1 MMTEAAPIA
10 GKRGADEVEERDAKR
25 PRGDAAA
32 GEDACCVICL
42 DSTPPLIQSGCA
54 CRGDAGLAHVAC
66 RVKAAEWQAAENK
79 SKAWT
84 RCQTCK
90 QKFTG
95 SMQLGLAE
103 ARWSK
108 VQGRP
113 KQDKARL
120 KAALKM
126 ASALRGQGKYAEA
139 AKMEREVLAVR
150 QQVLGA
156 KHPETLTSAGNLA
169 KTLKAKEK

>member
-1 MMTEAAPIA
+1 MMAEAAPIA

-108 VQGRP
+108 VQGQP
-113 KQDKARL
+113 KQDRERL
-120 KAALKM
+120 EAALTLM
-126 ASALRGQGKYAEA
+126 LGMTSSSA
-139 AKMEREVLAVR
+139 
-150 QQVLGA
+150 
-156 KHPETLTSAGNLA
+156 
-169 KTLKAKEK
+169 

>member
-1 MMTEAAPIA
+1 M
-10 GKRGADEVEERDAKR
+10 
-25 PRGDAAA
+25 
-32 GEDACCVICL
+32 
-42 DSTPPLIQSGCA
+42 
-54 CRGDAGLAHVAC
+54 AC
-66 RVKAAEWQAAENK
+66 RVKVVEWQAAEKK
-79 SKAWT
+79 SKAWR

-139 AKMEREVLAVR
+139 EKMERDLLAAQQRVR
-150 QQVLGA
+150 GA
-156 KHPETLTSAGNLA
+156 RHPDTLKTAGNLA
-169 KTLKAKEK
+169 RPLKAKEK

>member
-1 MMTEAAPIA
+1 MMAEAAPIA

-42 DSTPPLIQSGCA
+42 DSRSSRFSGSLIQSGCA

-66 RVKAAEWQAAENK
+66 RVKAAEWQAAEK
-79 SKAWT
+79 KRKAWT
-84 RCQTCK
+84 HCQTCK

-103 ARWSK
+103 ARWS
-108 VQGRP
+108 QASGGP
-113 KQDKARL
+113 KRTGSRCRRL
-120 KAALKM
+120 
-126 ASALRGQGKYAEA
+126 
-139 AKMEREVLAVR
+139 
-150 QQVLGA
+150 
-156 KHPETLTSAGNLA
+156 
-169 KTLKAKEK
+169 

>member
-32 GEDACCVICL
+32 GEDACCCVICL
-42 DSTPPLIQSGCA
+42 DSSPPPIQSGYA

-66 RVKAAEWQAAENK
+66 RVKAAEWQAAEKN

-103 ARWSK
+103 ARWTK
-108 VQGRP
+108 VRGREQEDYEWQGAASMMANALNGQGRYGEAEQLQRKLP
-113 KQDKARL
+113 AGFRL
-120 KAALKM
+120 
-126 ASALRGQGKYAEA
+126 
-139 AKMEREVLAVR
+139 
-150 QQVLGA
+150 
-156 KHPETLTSAGNLA
+156 
-169 KTLKAKEK
+169 